1 MVIQN
6 SVLAALGTTIFE
18 TNTRLAIEHGSVN
31 LGQGFPDDEGPQS
44 MKNLAATYTNQQ
56 SNQYPP
62 MMGLPILREAVSKHA
77 KQFYDIDSDWK
88 SEVLITSGAT
98 EALAATFFG
107 LLNPGDNVILLEP
120 LYDAYVPLIRLV
132 GATPKPM
139 RLSPPNWSVDFEALE
154 KSIDANTR
162 MLVLNNPMNPTGKAF
177 THAELLEIARISIKH
192 DLIVV
197 CDEVYEHLVFDNRP
211 HIPLVTIDGMRNRCV
226 RISSSGKIF
235 SFTGWKVGF
244 ILTSEHL
251 LKTITKAHQ
260 FLVFTTPPN
269 LQAAV
274 AFGLENEQQWY
285 TSLASRLQ
293 QQRDYLS
300 TSLTELDFSV
310 LPSEATYFLTVD
322 IANLTDQTD
331 QEFCANLTINSGVTG
346 VPVSAFY
353 EINPPTHLLRF
364 CFCKKMSV
372 LSEAIER
379 LTKWRKQL

>member
-1 MVIQN
+1 VVIQN

-31 LGQGFPDDEGPQS
+31 LGQGFPDNEGPQS

-322 IANLTDQTD
+322 ITNLTDQTD
-331 QEFCANLTINSGVTG
+331 QEFCANLTIDGGVTG

-372 LSEAIER
+372 LSDAIER
-379 LTKWRKQL
+379 LTKWRTQP

>member
-1 MVIQN
+1 VVIQN

-322 IANLTDQTD
+322 ITNLTDQTD
-331 QEFCANLTINSGVTG
+331 QEFCANLTIDGGVTG

-372 LSEAIER
+372 LSDAIER
-379 LTKWRKQL
+379 LTKWRTQP

>member
-139 RLSPPNWSVDFEALE
+139 RLPPPNWSVDFEALE

>member
-1 MVIQN
+1 MQN
-6 SVLAALGTTIFE
+6 STLGALGTTIFE
-18 TNTRLAIEHGSVN
+18 TNTRLAVEHGSVN

-44 MKNLAATYTNQQ
+44 MKDLAANYTNEQ

-62 MMGLPILREAVSKHA
+62 MMGLPALRQAVSTHA
-77 KQFYDIDSDWK
+77 KQFYDIDSDWQR
-88 SEVLITSGAT
+88 ETLVTSGAT

-107 LLNPGDNVILLEP
+107 LLNPGDEVILMEP

-132 GATPKPM
+132 GATPKPI
-139 RLSPPNWSVDFEALE
+139 RLSPPDWSINFDALE
-154 KSIDANTR
+154 SSINGKTR

-177 THAELLEIARISIKH
+177 SYDELSEIARLAIKY

-197 CDEVYEHLVFDNRP
+197 CDEVYEHLVFDSKP
-211 HIPLVTIDGMRNRCV
+211 HIPLISLKGMRERCV

-244 ILTSEHL
+244 ILTSENL

-260 FLVFTTPPN
+260 YLVFTTPPN

-274 AFGLENEQQWY
+274 AFGLENEQQWF

-300 TSLTELDFSV
+300 SSLSTLGFSV
-310 LPSEATYFLTVD
+310 LPSESTYFLTVD
-322 IANLTDQTD
+322 INNLTDQTD
-331 QEFCANLTINSGVTG
+331 QQFCSELTINGGVTG
-346 VPVSAFY
+346 VPISAFY
-353 EINPPTHLLRF
+353 DENPPTHLLRF

-372 LSEAIER
+372 LQDAVER
-379 LTKWRKQL
+379 LTQWRHKT

>member
-31 LGQGFPDDEGPQS
+31 LGQGFPDNEGPQS

-77 KQFYDIDSDWK
+77 KQFYDIVSDWK

-322 IANLTDQTD
+322 ITNLTDQTD
-331 QEFCANLTINSGVTG
+331 QEFCANLTIDGGVTG

-372 LSEAIER
+372 LSDAIER
-379 LTKWRKQL
+379 LTKWRTQP

>member
-31 LGQGFPDDEGPQS
+31 LGQGFPDNEGPQS

-322 IANLTDQTD
+322 ITNLTDQTD
-331 QEFCANLTINSGVTG
+331 QEFCANLTIDGGVTG

-372 LSEAIER
+372 LSDAIER
-379 LTKWRKQL
+379 LTKWRTQP

>member
-31 LGQGFPDDEGPQS
+31 LGQGFPDNEGPQS

-197 CDEVYEHLVFDNRP
+197 CDEVYEHLV
-211 HIPLVTIDGMRNRCV
+211 V
-226 RISSSGKIF
+226 
-235 SFTGWKVGF
+235 
-244 ILTSEHL
+244 
-251 LKTITKAHQ
+251 
-260 FLVFTTPPN
+260 
-269 LQAAV
+269 AV
-274 AFGLENEQQWY
+274 
-285 TSLASRLQ
+285 
-293 QQRDYLS
+293 
-300 TSLTELDFSV
+300 
-310 LPSEATYFLTVD
+310 
-322 IANLTDQTD
+322 I
-331 QEFCANLTINSGVTG
+331 
-346 VPVSAFY
+346 
-353 EINPPTHLLRF
+353 
-364 CFCKKMSV
+364 
-372 LSEAIER
+372 
-379 LTKWRKQL
+379 

>member
-1 MVIQN
+1 M
-6 SVLAALGTTIFE
+6 
-18 TNTRLAIEHGSVN
+18 
-31 LGQGFPDDEGPQS
+31 
-44 MKNLAATYTNQQ
+44 
-56 SNQYPP
+56 
-62 MMGLPILREAVSKHA
+62 
-77 KQFYDIDSDWK
+77 
-88 SEVLITSGAT
+88 
-98 EALAATFFG
+98 
-107 LLNPGDNVILLEP
+107 
-120 LYDAYVPLIRLV
+120 
-132 GATPKPM
+132 
-139 RLSPPNWSVDFEALE
+139 
-154 KSIDANTR
+154 
-162 MLVLNNPMNPTGKAF
+162 
-177 THAELLEIARISIKH
+177 
-192 DLIVV
+192 
-197 CDEVYEHLVFDNRP
+197 
-211 HIPLVTIDGMRNRCV
+211 

-322 IANLTDQTD
+322 ITNLTDQTD
-331 QEFCANLTINSGVTG
+331 QEFCANLTIDGGVTG

-372 LSEAIER
+372 LSDAIER
-379 LTKWRKQL
+379 LTKWRTQP